1 MADVTATPPP
11 VDRRASTPSPP
22 TDGFTEAEKA
32 ASVLIGYTMGAVV
45 VLPFDRVKSLMQVD
59 EVARKHGALGLAA
72 RILRTEGV
80 RGLYRGGGVHMM
92 IAPYTT
98 FYYLLYDG
106 IQARGRALTASPA
119 SPDGHHLVP
128 LVAAIAAR
136 SVEVSLRMPLELVR
150 TRMQASAAQLSL
162 ADCVAALKA
171 QPLWGWFRGLVPTLG
186 RDVPF
191 SALYWWSYEACTRRL
206 SAAPALKGS
215 TLATAFVSGA
225 LSGIF
230 AALLVTPID
239 VLKTVRQHQPLG
251 QSYASILGAIRAEP
265 QRAFAGV
272 LPRLVRIP
280 AGMAAMMTG
289 IEGTKWML
297 TQQRLSSAGVQS
309 QS

>member
-1 MADVTATPPP
+1 MTATPPP

-128 LVAAIAAR
+128 LGTALAFFPPPHPRLRGAR
-136 SVEVSLRMPLELVR
+136 ISHWQKVR
-150 TRMQASAAQLSL
+150 
-162 ADCVAALKA
+162 V
-171 QPLWGWFRGLVPTLG
+171 RG
-186 RDVPF
+186 
-191 SALYWWSYEACTRRL
+191 A
-206 SAAPALKGS
+206 
-215 TLATAFVSGA
+215 
-225 LSGIF
+225 
-230 AALLVTPID
+230 
-239 VLKTVRQHQPLG
+239 
-251 QSYASILGAIRAEP
+251 YASLFLRNGPVDTDKTFVHCIHGGSSIPPAACPPPPEHNPRATVHVAP
-265 QRAFAGV
+265 
-272 LPRLVRIP
+272 LLNPRP
-280 AGMAAMMTG
+280 SHA
-289 IEGTKWML
+289 
-297 TQQRLSSAGVQS
+297 
-309 QS
+309 